1 MVIKYGEL
9 IKQIKFEIKVYAN
22 VRYEEYTGNEPTEVI
37 NHHILV
43 QFFDNLTR
51 IQLSELDIMKSLENE
66 IQRREMQ
73 GSGWNLQG
81 INYLK
86 IYFHKTKALNGMTY
100 VIFPIR
106 TNSILNIQN
115 NDTYCFQW
123 SILANIH
130 PVDKDPQRVSKYKLY
145 REMN

>member
-1 MVIKYGEL
+1 MVIKYGEF

-22 VRYEEYTGNEPTEVI
+22 VRYKEYTGNEPTEVI
-37 NHHILV
+37 NHHIPV
-43 QFFDNLTR
+43 QFFDDLTR
-51 IQLSELDIMKSLENE
+51 IQLSELDIINSLENE

-86 IYFHKTKALNGMTY
+86 IYFHKTKVLNGMTY

-115 NDTYCFQW
+115 NDTFCFQW
-123 SILANIH
+123 SILATIH